1 MPVITAAPV
10 PESPLVTE
18 VKDEEFDAVITEVED
33 ADTWDSDEE
42 RDEAHVALK
51 ATVVAL
57 PVEYA
62 DRARDSHEKLNGRQW
77 PMTSVAQ
84 FNTLKNFIASL
95 HLEWESAGYE
105 DEAS

>member
-1 MPVITAAPV
+1 M
-10 PESPLVTE
+10 
-18 VKDEEFDAVITEVED
+18 
-33 ADTWDSDEE
+33 
-42 RDEAHVALK
+42 
-51 ATVVAL
+51 AL